1 MAGDGIA
8 GVRETADLVARR
20 SYGKLVALLSA
31 RTRDVAAAEDALA
44 EAFAAA
50 LAEWPKS
57 GCPVNPEG
65 WLLTVARRKAVDA
78 HRRTATADAAA
89 GHLKLLAEEA
99 EAMQEDAIPDRRLAL
114 LFAVA
119 HPAIDPAARS
129 PLMLQVVLGIDAP
142 RIASAFLTSPS
153 AMEKRLV
160 RAKTRI
166 RDAGIAFAVPA
177 PDELSGRLGAVL
189 DAIYA
194 AYGRGWSDAGAAD
207 GRGRDLGG
215 EALFLADLVAATL
228 PGEAEALGLLALM
241 LHTAARQEA
250 RRDDQG
256 RYVPLSQQDAHRWD
270 TAMIARA
277 EAVLADAAR
286 LGRIGRYQ
294 LEAAIQSAH
303 VARLRFGSDTRA
315 DILRLYD
322 ALAAVAPSPVAAVN
336 RALAV
341 ADVDGAEAGL
351 AALPDP
357 AADPRLVAYQP
368 YWAAKAEL
376 SARNGDTAEADE
388 AYGLAIG
395 LETDPAVRRFLIARR
410 AGL

>member
-1 MAGDGIA
+1 
-8 GVRETADLVARR
+8 
-20 SYGKLVALLSA
+20 
-31 RTRDVAAAEDALA
+31 
-44 EAFAAA
+44 
-50 LAEWPKS
+50 
-57 GCPVNPEG
+57 
-65 WLLTVARRKAVDA
+65 
-78 HRRTATADAAA
+78 
-89 GHLKLLAEEA
+89 
-99 EAMQEDAIPDRRLAL
+99 MQDDAIPDRRLAL

-207 GRGRDLGG
+207 GQGRDLGG

-376 SARNGDTAEADE
+376 SARNGDTAAADE